1 MKNRIQDHP
10 ILKFRRGRRVKFYFN
25 GKKMVGY
32 SNETVAAALI
42 ANGVKVF
49 RYSKKRKRKRGLF
62 CAIGKCSS
70 CLVEINGVPN
80 QMACLRKVEEGMVVK
95 ANYYD

>member
-1 MKNRIQDHP
+1 MKNRIEEHP
-10 ILKFRRGRRVKFYFN
+10 IIEFKRGKKVEFYFN
-25 GKKMVGY
+25 RERMVGY

-49 RYSKKRKRKRGLF
+49 RYSKKKKRKRGLF

-80 QMACLRKVEEGMVVK
+80 QMACLRKVKEGMVIK
-95 ANYYD
+95 TNYYD